1 MNPIEPPDHRR
12 SYYLKFGNIIPY
24 IGIAV
29 VYLIAIVPA
38 PGRPIPFAT
47 FDDGLFF
54 RLSTDLLDNQWLGS
68 WDSLTLAK
76 GPLHSILSAL
86 AFKAGLHV
94 YAYKRLFYLIAS
106 LLFVAI
112 GMGNTRRWIRLLT
125 LIALLCDPFLFGEGG
140 MRNLRE
146 GTYIPLQI
154 ITFAIG
160 LWILDNLSSS
170 QRPNPPIYLASL
182 GMGLGFGLMAITR
195 EARILLWLEAGIFV
209 FLAGFKLVTSKPR
222 HQLFSSAVSIILI
235 ALISLLG
242 IASPVTALRSINA
255 SHYGAPITTDLE
267 EGYLPKL
274 YAKLAGTKL
283 KGEQPIARVTI
294 SEKTLAELRRIS
306 ANQEGTLASVID
318 HLDPSWKGYICK
330 THPET
335 CNEYG
340 GGYIMWALR
349 MSIGSLLP
357 KGSNEADFQR
367 LARSAWED
375 AVSICKSNSKL
386 SCESSNL
393 GYFPSPSR
401 WGFANPIKEF
411 GDELKPILAR
421 TLIPNPSPQGAPNFY
436 ANNEWPPAEF
446 IKLKMNSLG
455 TRKISLKESFVW
467 TKATIISRYLGAA
480 AKALMIVL
488 SFFCLAGIIQ
498 RFYLFLRQRST
509 EIWKSAP
516 LDTGTTWL
524 LLALILHILVYAAL
538 GFTSFPGDLYV
549 TMASPLYIGLMGRFI
564 AHRFNAA
571 SV

>member
-1 MNPIEPPDHRR
+1 MNLADPPDRRR
-12 SYYLKFGNIIPY
+12 SHNLRLGTILPY

-29 VYLIAIVPA
+29 IYLIAIVPA
-38 PGRPIPFAT
+38 PGRPIPGGT

-54 RLSTDLLDNQWLGS
+54 RLSTSLLNNQWLGS

-86 AFKAGLHV
+86 AFKAGLQV
-94 YAYKRLFYLIAS
+94 YAYKRLIYLIAS

-112 GMGNTRRWIRLLT
+112 GMGRARRWLRLLT
-125 LIALLCDPFLFGEGG
+125 LIALLADPFLFGEGG

-160 LWILDNLSSS
+160 LWILDKFSTR
-170 QRPNPPIYLASL
+170 QRPTPPVYLASL

-195 EARILLWLEAGIFV
+195 EARILLWLEAGIF
-209 FLAGFKLVTSKPR
+209 FLLVGSKLAASKSR
-222 HQLFSSAVSIILI
+222 QKLASSAISIALI
-235 ALISLLG
+235 ALMSVLG
-242 IASPVTALRSINA
+242 MASPIVALRSINA
-255 SHYGAPITTDLE
+255 SHYGAAISTNLE

-283 KGEQPIARVTI
+283 KDEQPIARVTI
-294 SEKTLAELRRIS
+294 SEKTLAELRQSS
-306 ANQEGTLASVID
+306 ANHKGTLASVID
-318 HLDPSWKGYICK
+318 HLDPSWKGHICK
-330 THPET
+330 KHPET

-340 GGYIMWALR
+340 GGYMMWALR

-357 KGSNEADFQR
+357 KGSDEADFQR

-375 AVSICKSNSKL
+375 ANAICKSNSRL
-386 SCESSNL
+386 SCKSSNL

-401 WGFANPIKEF
+401 WGFANPLKEF
-411 GDELKPILAR
+411 VNELKPILAS
-421 TLIPNPSPQGAPNFY
+421 TLIPNPSPQGVPNFY
-436 ANNEWPPAEF
+436 ANNEWPPAKF
-446 IKLKMNSLG
+446 IKLRMNSLG
-455 TRKISLKESFVW
+455 TRKISLEESFTW

-480 AKALMIVL
+480 AKAIMIVL
-488 SFFCLAGIIQ
+488 SLFFLVGVIQ
-498 RFYLFLRQRST
+498 RFYLCLRQRSP
-509 EIWKSAP
+509 EIWNSVP
-516 LDTGTTWL
+516 LDAGTTWL
-524 LLALILHILVYAAL
+524 LFSLILHMLIYAAL

-549 TMASPLYIGLMGRFI
+549 TMASPLFIGLMGRFI
-564 AHRFNAA
+564 AHRFTAA

>member
-1 MNPIEPPDHRR
+1 MNLADPPDRRR
-12 SYYLKFGNIIPY
+12 SHNLRLGTILPY

-29 VYLIAIVPA
+29 IYLIAIVPA
-38 PGRPIPFAT
+38 PGRPIPGGT

-54 RLSTDLLDNQWLGS
+54 RLSTSLLNNQWLGS

-86 AFKAGLHV
+86 AFKAGLQV
-94 YAYKRLFYLIAS
+94 YAYKRLIYLIAS

-112 GMGNTRRWIRLLT
+112 GMGRARRWLRLLT
-125 LIALLCDPFLFGEGG
+125 LIALLADPFLFGEGG

-160 LWILDNLSSS
+160 LWILDKFSTR
-170 QRPNPPIYLASL
+170 QRPTPPVYLASL

-195 EARILLWLEAGIFV
+195 EARILLWLEAGIF
-209 FLAGFKLVTSKPR
+209 FLLVGSKLAASKSR
-222 HQLFSSAVSIILI
+222 QKLASSAISIALI
-235 ALISLLG
+235 ALTSVLG
-242 IASPVTALRSINA
+242 MASPIVALRSINA
-255 SHYGAPITTDLE
+255 SHYGAAISTNLE

-283 KGEQPIARVTI
+283 KDEQPIARVAI
-294 SEKTLAELRRIS
+294 SEKTLAELRQSS
-306 ANQEGTLASVID
+306 ANHKGTLASVID
-318 HLDPSWKGYICK
+318 HLDPSWKGHICK
-330 THPET
+330 KHPET

-340 GGYIMWALR
+340 GGYMMWALR

-357 KGSNEADFQR
+357 KGSDEADFQR

-375 AVSICKSNSKL
+375 ANAICKSNSRL
-386 SCESSNL
+386 SCKSSNL

-401 WGFANPIKEF
+401 WGFANPLKEF
-411 GDELKPILAR
+411 VNELKPILAS
-421 TLIPNPSPQGAPNFY
+421 TLIPNQSPQGVPNFY

-446 IKLKMNSLG
+446 IKLRMNSLG
-455 TRKISLKESFVW
+455 TRKISLEESFTW

-488 SFFCLAGIIQ
+488 SLFFLVGVIQ
-498 RFYLFLRQRST
+498 RFYLCLRQRSP
-509 EIWKSAP
+509 EIWNSVP
-516 LDTGTTWL
+516 LDAGTTWL
-524 LLALILHILVYAAL
+524 LFSLILHMLIYAAL

-549 TMASPLYIGLMGRFI
+549 TMASPLFIGLMGRFI
-564 AHRFNAA
+564 AHRFTAA

>member
-1 MNPIEPPDHRR
+1 MNLADPPDRRR
-12 SYYLKFGNIIPY
+12 SHNLRLGTILPY

-29 VYLIAIVPA
+29 IYLIAIVPA
-38 PGRPIPFAT
+38 PGRPIPGGT

-54 RLSTDLLDNQWLGS
+54 RLSTSLLNNQWLGS

-86 AFKAGLHV
+86 AFKAGLQV
-94 YAYKRLFYLIAS
+94 YAYKRLIYLIAS

-112 GMGNTRRWIRLLT
+112 GMGRARRWLRLLT
-125 LIALLCDPFLFGEGG
+125 LIALLADPFLFGEGG

-160 LWILDNLSSS
+160 LWILDKFSTR
-170 QRPNPPIYLASL
+170 QRPTPPVYLASL

-195 EARILLWLEAGIFV
+195 EARILLWLEAGIF
-209 FLAGFKLVTSKPR
+209 FLLVGSKLAASKSR
-222 HQLFSSAVSIILI
+222 QKLASSAISIALI
-235 ALISLLG
+235 ALTSVLG
-242 IASPVTALRSINA
+242 MASPIVALRSINA
-255 SHYGAPITTDLE
+255 SHYGAAISTNLE

-283 KGEQPIARVTI
+283 KDEQPIARVTI
-294 SEKTLAELRRIS
+294 SEKTLAELRQSS
-306 ANQEGTLASVID
+306 ANHKGTLASVID
-318 HLDPSWKGYICK
+318 HLDPSWKGHICK
-330 THPET
+330 KHPET

-340 GGYIMWALR
+340 GGYMMWALR

-357 KGSNEADFQR
+357 KGSDEADFQR

-375 AVSICKSNSKL
+375 ANAICKSNSRL
-386 SCESSNL
+386 SCKSSNL

-401 WGFANPIKEF
+401 WGFANPLKEF
-411 GDELKPILAR
+411 VNELKPILAS
-421 TLIPNPSPQGAPNFY
+421 TLIPNPSPQGVPNFY

-446 IKLKMNSLG
+446 IKLRMNSLG
-455 TRKISLKESFVW
+455 TRKISLEESFTW

-488 SFFCLAGIIQ
+488 SLFFLVGVIQ
-498 RFYLFLRQRST
+498 RFYLCLRQRSP
-509 EIWKSAP
+509 EIWNSVP
-516 LDTGTTWL
+516 LDAGTTWL
-524 LLALILHILVYAAL
+524 LFSLILHMLIYAAL

-549 TMASPLYIGLMGRFI
+549 TMASPLFIGLMGRFI
-564 AHRFNAA
+564 AHRFTAA